1 MAKVRTIQSAVAI
14 PTVGATWLGTQAADI
29 INVLANPRAG
39 LKFTDGLGGNDVMNG
54 TIYADGLIGNL
65 GDDKLY
71 GNGGNDYL
79 AGGAGNDLMDGGT
92 GIDTASYRWDKAG
105 VTVDLAITTAQNTG
119 GSGIDTLV
127 SIENL
132 EGSAYNDTLRGD
144 AGDNV
149 IFTGTGNNFVEARGG
164 NDTIYTAG
172 GSDKIYAGDGNDRI
186 IVQFANSIFDG
197 GAGNDT
203 LDMSNWTQLVHV
215 DLAISIAQTVSGISG
230 LSAVVDTIIGI
241 ENIIGSTYGDNV
253 LLGNGADNVFT
264 CSNVDT
270 VFTGLNTPN
279 VGTNDI
285 LDGRGGNDT
294 LIGGAG
300 NDTLT
305 GGTGAD
311 TFVFNGGNDGSDTIT
326 DFSALEGDKINLHST
341 VWGNLPLTFI
351 GDLAFSNFAGQVRV
365 TGAVGNQVVEIDHL
379 GNGLNIEVIHV
390 TDSLPLNVND
400 FIF

>member
-1 MAKVRTIQSAVAI
+1 MAKSRTPNPIVAV
-14 PTVGATWLGTQAADI
+14 PTLGATFFGTQANDV
-29 INVLANPRAG
+29 INVVANPRAG
-39 LKFTDGLGGNDVMNG
+39 LKFTDGLAGNDIMNG

-105 VTVDLAITTAQNTG
+105 VTVDLAIVIAQNTI

-127 SIENL
+127 GIENL
-132 EGSAYNDTLRGD
+132 EGSDYNDTLRGD

-149 IFTGTGNNFVEARGG
+149 IITGAGNNLVEARAG
-164 NDTIYTAG
+164 NDTIYSTG
-172 GSDKIYAGDGNDRI
+172 NNDKIYAGEGNDKI
-186 IVQFANSIFDG
+186 IAQFSNSIFDG

-203 LDMSNWTQLVHV
+203 LDLSNWTQPVHV
-215 DLAISIAQTVSGISG
+215 DLAVTTAQTVSAIVG
-230 LSAVVDTIIGI
+230 LPSVVDTIVGI
-241 ENIIGSTYGDNV
+241 ENVIGSTYGDNV
-253 LLGNGADNVFT
+253 LSGNDADNVLT
-264 CSNVDT
+264 CSNSDT

-279 VGTNDI
+279 VGTNDT

-294 LIGGAG
+294 LTGGAG

-311 TFVFNGGNDGSDTIT
+311 TFIFNGGGGVDLIT
-326 DFSALEGDKINLHST
+326 DFNAAEGDKINLHNT
-341 VWGNLPLTFI
+341 TWGNIPLTYI
-351 GDLAFSNFAGQVRV
+351 GESAFSSVAGQVRV
-365 TGAVGNQVVEIDHL
+365 TGAVGNQTVEIDHL
-379 GNGLNIEVIHV
+379 GNGLYIEVIHV
-390 TDSLPLNVND
+390 NDAQALNVND